1 MKMLYKY
8 MSEPIDFENSP
19 IVLLVIENKQLF
31 RKTIL
36 SNYHNN
42 VSELF
47 VFSEDYKPIDFSK
60 KIKFID
66 DILTFEFADKKL
78 MAKVNASFEA
88 MCNIKFF
95 NEISQL
101 KESCYSMCESL
112 AEEYDFDFDFCNNL
126 ETASL
131 IKLFAFV
138 PRDDT
143 ESIMER
149 LVRYFKLL
157 NRYLGIKCFMLQN
170 MHLYLTDT
178 EIVQFLSSVKI
189 HNICIVDIENHIPE
203 NISGLENLVI
213 IDKDLC
219 EIIDKNQLI

>member
-1 MKMLYKY
+1 

-42 VSELF
+42 ESELF

-112 AEEYDFDFDFCNNL
+112 AEEYDFDFDGYDVEISIVAENPRHIFFPRNL
-126 ETASL
+126 FEA
-131 IKLFAFV
+131 
-138 PRDDT
+138 
-143 ESIMER
+143 
-149 LVRYFKLL
+149 
-157 NRYLGIKCFMLQN
+157 
-170 MHLYLTDT
+170 
-178 EIVQFLSSVKI
+178 
-189 HNICIVDIENHIPE
+189 
-203 NISGLENLVI
+203 ISAKSNY
-213 IDKDLC
+213 
-219 EIIDKNQLI
+219 